1 MKIKLFTFR
10 QSLACILLFLLSA
23 CQTLDEVGSPLISS
37 VSDIIIPTNENL
49 PDISSA
55 TPILDVES
63 TADPNMPSHIPAK
76 VPETTLSA
84 LDTVAISP
92 PPSAPKPRFYPAN
105 SMGWGLEEL
114 IATLG
119 NADYSRRDGSGE
131 VHQYRLPSCIVDFTL
146 YPRQAQVEIIAWH
159 GRSRI
164 QNQNIDA
171 ESCYRDLA
179 QRKAGK

>member
-1 MKIKLFTFR
+1 MVIKSIIFR
-10 QSLACILLFLLSA
+10 QSLGWLLLFLLSA
-23 CQTLDEVGSPLISS
+23 CQTLDEVGSPLISG
-37 VSDIIIPTNENL
+37 VSDILIPTDENL
-49 PDISSA
+49 PDLESA
-55 TPILDVES
+55 TPIETASS

-84 LDTVAISP
+84 LDTAALSP
-92 PPSAPKPRFYPAN
+92 PPAAPVPRFYPAN

-119 NADYSRRDGSGE
+119 NADYIRRDGSGE

-146 YPRQAQVEIIAWH
+146 YPRQTQIEIIAWH

-171 ESCYRDLA
+171 DTCYRDLA

>member
-1 MKIKLFTFR
+1 MKLITLR

-49 PDISSA
+49 PDLSTA
-55 TPILDVES
+55 TPINDAAS
-63 TADPNMPSHIPAK
+63 TADPDLPAHNPAK

-84 LDTVAISP
+84 LDTAAIAP
-92 PPSAPKPRFYPAN
+92 PPSAPEPRFYPAN
-105 SMGWGLEEL
+105 SMGWGLDEL
-114 IATLG
+114 VTTLG
-119 NADYSRRDGSGE
+119 NADYIRRDGSGE

-146 YPRQAQVEIIAWH
+146 YPRQSQIEIIAWH

-171 ESCYRDLA
+171 ETCYRDLA
-179 QRKAGK
+179 RRKADK